1 MAPCRFHASCG
12 YVVCVFAVGPDI
24 GWCWRTYAVHLAINL
39 RCAIVSYTD
48 DGLSKGESRELIR
61 EMTYK
66 DIPMEL
72 EQEIGL

>member
-1 MAPCRFHASCG
+1 M
-12 YVVCVFAVGPDI
+12 
-24 GWCWRTYAVHLAINL
+24 NL